1 MGPLL
6 YGMVAALV
14 GASFAVQPVLNVEI
28 SRGTGSAL
36 WAATASISVSLLTMV
51 AIAVTGVAGRLPL
64 GQVLGLPPWLVLG
77 GVIGAGVV
85 VCSIWLTPIIGTA
98 AFFAWLIAGQL
109 IASLAIDHV
118 GLMSV
123 PVEPI
128 SLLRVLGVGLAIA
141 GAVLVKLG

>member
-1 MGPLL
+1 MSAIY
-6 YGMVAALV
+6 YGLVAALV

-28 SRGTGSAL
+28 SRGTGSPL
-36 WAATASISVSLLTMV
+36 WAAMASIAVSLVTLLV
-51 AIAVTGVAGRLPL
+51 LAATGVAGRFPM
-64 GQVLGLPPWLVLG
+64 GQMLGLPPWVMLG

-85 VCSIWLTPIIGTA
+85 ISSIWLTPIIGTA

-109 IASLAIDHV
+109 IASLVIDHI
-118 GLMSV
+118 GLLAV

-128 SLLRVLGVGLAIA
+128 SLLRVVGVMLAVG